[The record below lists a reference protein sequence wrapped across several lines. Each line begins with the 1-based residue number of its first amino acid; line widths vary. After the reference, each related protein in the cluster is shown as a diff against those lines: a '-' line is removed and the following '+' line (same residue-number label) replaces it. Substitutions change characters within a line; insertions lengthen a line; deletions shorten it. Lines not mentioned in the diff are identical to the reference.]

1 MSPGKPPQRRRMPPP
16 KRRGDTCV
24 ARTTDATPQDAAAKR
39 RGDTCVA
46 RITVATPQLAGNTAY
61 TAARNAADGAC
72 RSGTGRHKWRP
83 YVHHRANNRRNG
95 TSKPHVRPVRPPQYR
110 GRTSQ
115 NVGATLVSPGR
126 PTQRRN
132 WPASSRTPPRAT
144 PRTGCAV
151 PAPGVINGAPTSITA
166 RKTVAT
172 PQLAGNIAYTAA
184 RNAADG
190 ACRSGTGRHKWRPY
204 VHHRANNRRNGTS
217 KPHVRPVRPPQYR
230 GRTSQN
236 VGATLVSPG
245 KPTQR
250 RNWPASPRAGPR
262 QMRQRARS
270 KLLVTTDT
278 DEKAMH
284 AADTPG
290 VSISPHTGKSA
301 PAARGMPTAL

>member
-1 MSPGKPPQRRRMPPP
+1 MPPP
-16 KRRGDTCV
+16 KRRGNTCVAWKTDATPRTSTPQRRGDTCV
-24 ARTTDATPQDAAAKR
+24 ARK
-39 RGDTCVA
+39 
-46 RITVATPQLAGNTAY
+46 TVATPQLAGITAY
-61 TAARNAADGAC
+61 TAANNAANKSC

-83 YVHHRANNRRNG
+83 YVHHRA
-95 TSKPHVRPVRPPQYR
+95 
-110 GRTSQ
+110 
-115 NVGATLVSPGR
+115 
-126 PTQRRN
+126 
-132 WPASSRTPPRAT
+132 PA
-144 PRTGCAV
+144 
-151 PAPGVINGAPTSITA
+151 
-166 RKTVAT
+166 VAT

-190 ACRSGTGRHKWRPY
+190 SCRSGTGRHKWRPY
-204 VHHRANNRRNGTS
+204 VHHRPNNRRNAAGC
-217 KPHVRPVRPPQYR
+217 RR
-230 GRTSQN
+230 QN

-245 KPTQR
+245 KPSQR
-250 RNWPASPRAGPR
+250 HNWPASPRAGPR

>member
-1 MSPGKPPQRRRMPPP
+1 MAPLRPSPR
-16 KRRGDTCV
+16 
-24 ARTTDATPQDAAAKR
+24 
-39 RGDTCVA
+39 
-46 RITVATPQLAGNTAY
+46 AG
-61 TAARNAADGAC
+61 
-72 RSGTGRHKWRP
+72 
-83 YVHHRANNRRNG
+83 RRNG
-95 TSKPHVRPVRPPQYR
+95 TSKPRVRPVRPPQYR

-115 NVGATLVSPGR
+115 NVGATLVSPGI

-132 WPASSRTPPRAT
+132 WPETPRTPPRTT

-166 RKTVAT
+166 R
-172 PQLAGNIAYTAA
+172 
-184 RNAADG
+184 
-190 ACRSGTGRHKWRPY
+190 
-204 VHHRANNRRNGTS
+204 
-217 KPHVRPVRPPQYR
+217 RPPQR
-230 GRTSQN
+230 RRIPPPN

-250 RNWPASPRAGPR
+250 HNWPASPRAGPR